1 MSAIRGGVEQSRE
14 RLVALV
20 LLLQRAWR
28 HGALTQEEIVRE
40 LKIDEFPVS
49 SKGPRKVLAYAGNE
63 GAVRQKFERD
73 KARIRELG
81 FEIETVVNDDS
92 SVGYRI
98 DPSSG
103 YAPLIYFSPAE
114 ERVVKMALRFTGFGA
129 TGVFSVFNEAPASDS
144 SLAASTYFTPVLRAL
159 NLHRALIFDYR
170 SKVEKPRL
178 VEPLLVSV
186 FGSSTYLIAR
196 TKGTEEIKGYRFSRM
211 TSMPV
216 VLADI
221 FEVDDETL
229 EIARS
234 WRPEF
239 SKSPA
244 PIDVVVTTNENYAE
258 LITRQYPMA
267 LAANQKDGRV
277 EVGISFENPS
287 SALQFVL
294 DSADRVRLVA
304 PKALKTELREWLKG
318 VNRGQGVEPA
328 SLSFEGPATNDV
340 LGQTLQLLHAVY
352 LSENGLRISEL
363 ATRFSLEPDHVRLI
377 MDRLVSLQPMFESSD
392 SPGLFPAHVIKDCD
406 DWDDEANDD
415 SIYRADFSDLG
426 EDEVEP
432 SPFMWRDLFELNVAL
447 REASRVYTD
456 AAIFSAIEK
465 IEAATSSF
473 VQVDLTTNEELV
485 GAVNNAVQQGL
496 QMKIQYTP
504 GVAEQSQTRTIEPKE
519 LKVLNGHTYV
529 RAFCVT
535 RDAWRT
541 FRVDRI
547 NAILAL
553 SPVTEQR
560 PADTAANWLTQVGE
574 EGDEVVVVIESR
586 LRWLFE
592 PLPNAQ
598 WAETTDGRHAVRFRI
613 SDSAFL
619 DHLMLRAGAGAV
631 VVTPKYAKAGH
642 ELASRIGDQ
651 L

>member
-49 SKGPRKVLAYAGNE
+49 AKGPRKVLAYVGNE

-81 FEIETVVNDDS
+81 FEIDTVQNDDS

-98 DPSSG
+98 DPTSG

-114 ERVVKMALRFTGFGA
+114 ERVVKLALRFTGFGA
-129 TGVFSVFNEAPASDS
+129 TGVFSVFNEVPASDG
-144 SLAASTYFTPVLRAL
+144 SLASSTYYTPVLRSL
-159 NLHRALIFDYR
+159 KLHRALIFDYR
-170 SKVEKPRL
+170 SRVEKQRL
-178 VEPLLVSV
+178 VEPLLISV

-196 TKGTEEIKGYRFSRM
+196 VKGTEEIKGYRFSRM

-216 VLADI
+216 VLPDAFD
-221 FEVDDETL
+221 VDDATL

-244 PIDVVVTTNENYAE
+244 PIDVVVTTNENYAD

-267 LAANQKDGRV
+267 LAAKLKDDRV
-277 EVGISFENPS
+277 EVGVSFESPVT
-287 SALQFVL
+287 ALRFVL
-294 DSADRVRLVA
+294 DSADRVRLIA
-304 PKALKTELREWLKG
+304 PKSLKVELHEWLKN
-318 VNRGQGVEPA
+318 VNRGHGGALE
-328 SLSFEGPATNDV
+328 SLRFEGPATNDV

-352 LSENGLRISEL
+352 LSEDGLRVSEL
-363 ATRFSLEPDHVRLI
+363 ATRFSLEPDHVRMI
-377 MDRLVSLQPMFESSD
+377 MDRLVSLQPMFEQSD
-392 SPGLFPAHVIKDCD
+392 SPGTFPAHVIKECD
-406 DWDDEANDD
+406 DWDDEANDN
-415 SIYRADFSDLG
+415 SIYRADFSDLAEG
-426 EDEVEP
+426 EVEP
-432 SPFMWRDLFELNVAL
+432 SPFMWKDLFELNVAL

-456 AAIFSAIEK
+456 TAIFSAIEK

-473 VQVDLTTNEELV
+473 VQVDLTTNEDLV
-485 GAVNNAVQQGL
+485 SDVRDAAQSGQQI
-496 QMKIQYTP
+496 KIEYTP
-504 GVAEQSQTRTIEPKE
+504 GVAEESQLRAIEPAE

-529 RAFCVT
+529 RAFCIT
-535 RDAWRT
+535 RNDWRT

-547 NAILAL
+547 NAILAK
-553 SPVTEQR
+553 SAVSEER
-560 PADTAANWLTQVGE
+560 PADTVANWLTQVGE
-574 EGDEVVVVIESR
+574 AGDEVVVVIESR

-598 WAETTDGRHAVRFRI
+598 WANTKDGRQAVKFRI
-613 SDSAFL
+613 SDAVFL
-619 DHLMLRAGAGAV
+619 DHLMLQAGAGAV

-642 ELASRIGDQ
+642 QLASRIAEQ

>member
-1 MSAIRGGVEQSRE
+1 MSSIRGGVEQSRE

-28 HGALTQEEIVRE
+28 HGALSQEEIVRE

-49 SKGPRKVLAYAGNE
+49 AKGPRKVLAYVGNE

-81 FEIETVVNDDS
+81 FEIDTVQNDDS

-98 DPSSG
+98 DPTSG

-114 ERVVKMALRFTGFGA
+114 ERVVKLALRFTGFGA
-129 TGVFSVFNEAPASDS
+129 TGVFSVFNEVPASDG
-144 SLAASTYFTPVLRAL
+144 SLASSTYYTPVLRSL
-159 NLHRALIFDYR
+159 KLHRALIFDYR
-170 SKVEKPRL
+170 SRVEKQRI
-178 VEPLLVSV
+178 VEPLLISV

-196 TKGTEEIKGYRFSRM
+196 VKGTEEIKGYRFSRM

-216 VLADI
+216 VLPDA
-221 FEVDDETL
+221 FEVDDATL
-229 EIARS
+229 DIARS

-244 PIDVVVTTNENYAE
+244 PIDVVVTTNENYAD

-267 LAANQKDGRV
+267 LAAHLKDDRV
-277 EVGISFENPS
+277 EVGVSFESPVT
-287 SALQFVL
+287 ALRFVL
-294 DSADRVRLVA
+294 DSSDRVRLAA
-304 PKALKTELREWLKG
+304 PKSLKVELREWLKN
-318 VNRGQGVEPA
+318 VNRGHGVA
-328 SLSFEGPATNDV
+328 LDSLKFEGPATNDV

-352 LSENGLRISEL
+352 LSEDGLRVSEL
-363 ATRFSLEPDHVRLI
+363 ATRFSLEPDHVRMI
-377 MDRLVSLQPMFESSD
+377 MDRLVSLQPMFEQSD
-392 SPGLFPAHVIKDCD
+392 SPGTFPAHVIKDCD
-406 DWDDEANDD
+406 DWDHEANDN
-415 SIYRADFSDLG
+415 SIYRADFSDLAEG
-426 EDEVEP
+426 EVAP
-432 SPFMWRDLFELNVAL
+432 SPFMWKDLFELNVAL

-456 AAIFSAIEK
+456 RAIFSAIEK

-473 VQVDLTTNEELV
+473 VQVDLTTNEDLV
-485 GAVNNAVQQGL
+485 SDVRDAAQSGQQI
-496 QMKIQYTP
+496 KIEYTP
-504 GVAEQSQTRTIEPKE
+504 GVAEESQTRAIEPAE

-529 RAFCVT
+529 RAFCIT
-535 RDAWRT
+535 RNDWRT

-547 NAILAL
+547 NAILAK
-553 SPVTEQR
+553 SAVSEER
-560 PADTAANWLTQVGE
+560 PADTVANWLTQVGE
-574 EGDEVVVVIESR
+574 AGDEVVVVIESR

-598 WAETTDGRHAVRFRI
+598 WANSKDGRHAVKFRI
-613 SDSAFL
+613 SDAVFL
-619 DHLMLRAGAGAV
+619 DHLMLQAGAGAV

-642 ELASRIGDQ
+642 QLASRIAEQ

>member
-144 SLAASTYFTPVLRAL
+144 SLAASAYFTPVLRAL

-392 SPGLFPAHVIKDCD
+392 NPGLFPAHVIKDCD